1 MKKSDVIVLITGA
14 NRGIGHAFVEAYL
27 AHGAKKIYAAAR
39 RRADLDKVVAL
50 DPTRVHPVVLDVTK
64 PEEIKAATAIVSDI
78 NVLINNA
85 GALSFGGLS
94 DISDESLRR
103 DMEVNYFGLI
113 HVTQAMAPLIEK
125 NGGGSIANLLSVVSL
140 ASMPGIGA
148 YNASK
153 AAAWSATLSFRA
165 DLAKRGIGVFG
176 VFPGPIDTDMAK
188 GYDGPK
194 NSPAEVAQAILAGL
208 AKSEEDVYVG
218 DMTGWIN
225 GALASDPKAL
235 ERELAKF
242 LPG

>member
-188 GYDGPK
+188 DLPMDK
-194 NSPAEVAQAILAGL
+194 TPPLQVANEVIAGIE
-208 AKSEEDVYVG
+208 AGMEDIFPDPMSKQVYAAWSK
-218 DMTGWIN
+218 DH
-225 GALASDPKAL
+225 KAV
-235 ERELAKF
+235 EKQF
-242 LPG
+242 GSM

>member
-1 MKKSDVIVLITGA
+1 MTKSDVIVLITGA

-64 PEEIKAATAIVSDI
+64 PEEIKAVATTVSDI

-113 HVTQAMAPLIEK
+113 HVTQAMAPLIER
-125 NGGGSIANLLSVVSL
+125 NGGGAIANLLSVVSL

-153 AAAWSATLSFRA
+153 AAAWSATQSFRV
-165 DLAKRGIGVFG
+165 DLAKKGIRVFG

-188 GYDGPK
+188 DLPMDKTPPLHVANEVIAGIEAG
-194 NSPAEVAQAILAGL
+194 AEDIFPDPMSKQ
-208 AKSEEDVYVG
+208 VYAAWSK
-218 DMTGWIN
+218 DH
-225 GALASDPKAL
+225 KAV
-235 ERELAKF
+235 EKQF
-242 LPG
+242 GSM